1 MTGIVINVDVR
12 EQTGTGS
19 ARAVRRLGNVPGI
32 LYGGSLPPVAIAAKQ
47 NELLKAIRSGKFI
60 AHMVELE
67 YSGERQPVIPKAI
80 QWDPLTDMPVHFD
93 LYRVEANS
101 VINVDVPVHFKN
113 HDICPGLKRG
123 GVLNV
128 VSHTVSLDVLA
139 SNIPEEIVID
149 LKGFEMG
156 HVFHVSDLKLP
167 EGARPHH
174 SSRDAT
180 IATIASRGGST
191 AAEATEEGEEGEAEA

>member
-1 MTGIVINVDVR
+1 MTGIVINVEVR
-12 EQTGTGS
+12 EGTGTGS
-19 ARAVRRLGNVPGI
+19 ARAVRRLGSVPGI

-80 QWDPLTDMPVHFD
+80 QWDPVTDMPVHFD

-101 VINVDVPVHFKN
+101 VINVEIPVHFKN
-113 HDICPGLKRG
+113 HETCPGLKRG

-128 VSHTVSLDVLA
+128 VSHTISLDVLA

-149 LKGFEMG
+149 LKGLEIG

-174 SSRDAT
+174 SNRDAT
-180 IATIASRGGST
+180 IATIASRGGAT
-191 AAEATEEGEEGEAEA
+191 AADATDEGEEASED